1 MAQSQAFSD
10 PVAAALARA
19 MPILAQPH
27 QGASIDIDEF
37 VASRDRNAL
46 LVGSNGLFMGV
57 TRPWLC
63 AILPIVTSAVP
74 APYGAVAPR
83 LTLRCGRIPANLVDQ
98 ARQMFVDALPNEAA
112 AFAIW
117 NEATREFRLERAG
130 ELSATPSRIEYLLP
144 DLGDGDFIVA
154 DMHSHGAAPAFWS
167 QTDDADDRNHTRICA
182 VFGSLDPENTG
193 SFTAK
198 SRICANGL
206 TLDIPELPILQEP
219 VLR

>member
-1 MAQSQAFSD
+1 MAASQAFSD
-10 PVAAALARA
+10 PVATALARA
-19 MPILAQPH
+19 MPILAQPY
-27 QGASIDIDEF
+27 QGTSGDLDEF
-37 VASRDRNAL
+37 LGSRDRNAL
-46 LVGSNGLFMGV
+46 LVGSNGLFMGI
-57 TRPWLC
+57 TRPWLI
-63 AILPIVTSAVP
+63 AILPIVTAAVP
-74 APYGAVAPR
+74 APYGTIAPR
-83 LTLRCGRIPANLVDQ
+83 LTLRCGRIPAHLFDQ

-112 AFAIW
+112 AFIIW

-144 DLGDGDFIVA
+144 DLSEGDFIVA
-154 DMHSHGAAPAFWS
+154 DMHSHGTAPAFWS

-182 VFGSLDPENTG
+182 VFGSLEPGNPA